1 MNYLVDL
8 TEDEL
13 KYICSVIPAQ
23 EAIGYFSKYPKE
35 FAKIRPGFRAKSLT
49 SDAVM
54 RILFDYRKR
63 DFIASFLTKH
73 IDRWNKEI
81 NEEIEKDINS
91 GFTQE
96 EAYIDILSQ
105 SFFSGNIALYFKIN
119 GIKKGDDYLSVMSSA
134 VSFQFENQKKAEL
147 EIESLQKTNSEL
159 LESNAELSRKLIDE
173 EKRSEKYMSSEASL
187 KKENEEKNKLIQ
199 LERENTEQIKK
210 ENSELK
216 EKLNS
221 TVEENLWKTEEM
233 GQKIET
239 LSSKVEEL
247 KKKTADNELVISD
260 YSKKLAS
267 AEEESNA
274 WKNQLRSREIQL
286 FNYKAERATFI
297 TERESDR
304 EKIKSLKDALEAKNN
319 KAITEES
326 TGNTDHIIITENT
339 SSRFSVEAEQVQ
351 PLRPEDM
358 ELFDETFVG
367 NIESLGLDISDAGTT
382 QFVSYLEKIVFSGK
396 PIIMKR
402 GPGINIANCLAN
414 TLYGVPISAMFS
426 YKEGLGVSDIVEFL
440 ASTPDR
446 VVCIDGFVG
455 NCNELELIPALE
467 QFNNKI
473 LFFTYMFERTLKYV
487 PYEILSYCHYINVDV
502 FGSILTVKNISED
515 PSEMIEKSYTEASD
529 KAFDRRSRKILV
541 EIANECGFSEDVANS
556 IAEQIVDEESMIEML
571 LFTIL
576 PYTKKILG
584 ENPYCCSKRLQRYAG
599 ETGPCA
605 QKEIIMRWFG

>member
-13 KYICSVIPAQ
+13 KYICSVIPSQ
-23 EAIGYFSKYPKE
+23 EVIGYFSKYPKE
-35 FAKIRPGFRAKSLT
+35 FAKIRPGFRAKSLQH
-49 SDAVM
+49 DVVAK
-54 RILFDYRKR
+54 ILFDYRNR

-81 NEEIEKDINS
+81 NEELDKDINK
-91 GFTQE
+91 GFTTE

-105 SFFSGNIALYFKIN
+105 SFFADNIALFFKIN
-119 GIKKGDDYLSVMSSA
+119 GIEKGEEYLSVMSSA
-134 VSFQFENQKKAEL
+134 VSFQSASQNKL
-147 EIESLQKTNSEL
+147 TSDIDSLQKSNSTL
-159 LESNAELSRKLIDE
+159 LESNEELSRKLREE
-173 EKRSEKYMSSEASL
+173 EKRSEKYINSEALL
-187 KKENEEKNKLIQ
+187 KKETEEKNKLIQ
-199 LERENTEQIKK
+199 LERENTEQLRS
-210 ENSELK
+210 ENKELK
-216 EKLNS
+216 DKLNS
-221 TVEENLWKTEEM
+221 TVEEGIWKTEEM
-233 GQKIET
+233 EQKIES

-247 KKKTADNELVISD
+247 KKKNADNETIIAD
-260 YSKKLAS
+260 YSEKLS
-267 AEEESNA
+267 TAEEEASA

-297 TERESDR
+297 TEREADR
-304 EKIKSLKDALEAKNN
+304 EKIKNLKDALENEKNRTSEV
-319 KAITEES
+319 KTTSDDVQIS
-326 TGNTDHIIITENT
+326 STENNLA
-339 SSRFSVEAEQVQ
+339 RLSVGSEQIL
-351 PLRPEDM
+351 PLHPEDM
-358 ELFDETFVG
+358 DLFDEHFA
-367 NIESLGLDISDAGTT
+367 NNLESIGLDISNAETK
-382 QFVSYLEKIVFSGK
+382 QFVMFLEKVVFNGK
-396 PIIMKR
+396 PIIIKR

-467 QFNNKI
+467 QFKNKI

-487 PYEILSYCHYINVDV
+487 PYETLSYCHYINADA
-502 FGSILTVKNISED
+502 FGSVLTVKNISEE
-515 PSEMIEKSYTEASD
+515 PSEMIEKPYMEVSD
-529 KAFDRRSRKILV
+529 KAFDRRSRKIFV
-541 EIANECGFSEDVANS
+541 EIASECGFSDDVANS
-556 IAEQIVDEESMIEML
+556 IAERIDNEESMIEML
-571 LFTIL
+571 LFTLL
-576 PYTKKILG
+576 PYIKKILG